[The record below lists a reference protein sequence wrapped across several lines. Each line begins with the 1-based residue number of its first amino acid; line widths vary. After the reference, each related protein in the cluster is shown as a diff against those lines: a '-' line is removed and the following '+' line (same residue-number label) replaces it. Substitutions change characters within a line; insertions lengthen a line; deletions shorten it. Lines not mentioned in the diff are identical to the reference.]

1 MTSLT
6 AIFGSTQEDTG
17 DSEKL
22 LELYWNR
29 AELKKE
35 FANLREETFKLKEQI
50 STQQGH
56 TARAQQKYDHIENL
70 LLDPEWVHSVVVFYQ
85 LRALNERCKSKLAA
99 FAEQLKQQREKRH
112 HGRLLEEWNAQ
123 RHREAGAIEAKIGEQ
138 RTHKQLLEDQLQ
150 SERHRYSMMGGFM
163 RFFRKRSMK
172 KLLDTISDDIA
183 SSIQQEAILQSEL
196 TSVRHQEPPDTQG
209 LDTIA
214 KRSINFMIL
223 SYAQQLYL
231 HFEDDDLAALAKEAG
246 EKSVGAIRYGT
257 KTDSD
262 FLLEKIKDKSE
273 SLAKATACA
282 DLLKQRSLLLAEN
295 AKFHSADDVVPAT
308 DSVNEMFAIN
318 SSGAIKKKNVNL
330 VAGNY
335 WDLAKIFS
343 R

>member
-6 AIFGSTQEDTG
+6 AIFGSAQDDTG
-17 DSEKL
+17 DSDKL

-50 STQQGH
+50 ETQQGH
-56 TARAQQKYDHIENL
+56 TARAQQKYEHIENL
-70 LLDPEWVHSVVVFYQ
+70 LLDPEWVYSVVAFYQ
-85 LRALNERCKSKLAA
+85 LRALNERCKAKLAG

-112 HGRLLEEWNAQ
+112 HGRLLEEWNSQ
-123 RHREAGAIEAKIGEQ
+123 RQREADAIEAKINEQ
-138 RTHKQLLEDQLQ
+138 RTQKELLEDRLQ

-172 KLLDTISDDIA
+172 KLLDRISDDIA
-183 SSIQQEAILQSEL
+183 ASIQQEAILQSEL
-196 TSVRHQEPPDTQG
+196 TAVRHREPPDTQG
-209 LDTIA
+209 LDTVT

-223 SYAQQLYL
+223 SFAQQLYL

-246 EKSVGAIRYGT
+246 EKSVGATRYGS
-257 KTDSD
+257 KTDCD
-262 FLLEKIKDKSE
+262 FLFDKIKAKGE

-282 DLLKQRSLLLAEN
+282 DLLKQRSLLLAEDAN
-295 AKFHSADDVVPAT
+295 FHSTDDAVPAT
-308 DSVNEMFAIN
+308 DSVKMLLEIDAE
-318 SSGAIKKKNVNL
+318 GAVKKKKVNL

-335 WDLAKIFS
+335 WDLAKVFC